1 MQGLNKGGMM
11 VNTIRI
17 YCDFVYL
24 NEYINTERR
33 NKYAAAK
40 IKDKLTNEVAWQC
53 KSKRCH
59 KPTGKVDMI
68 FKWHVKGR
76 HDSDN
81 IAFAKKFVLDG
92 MVQAGLLENDNPK
105 CVRHLKDYIYRD
117 VKKPN
122 LDYVEVYW
130 EEIKDE

>member
-1 MQGLNKGGMM
+1 MLPLQGEIM
-11 VNTIRI
+11 VNTIKI
-17 YCDFVYL
+17 ECDFVYL

-33 NKYAAAK
+33 NKYEAAK
-40 IKDKLTNEVAWQC
+40 IKDKLTSAVAWQC
-53 KSKRCH
+53 KAKQCH

-105 CVRHLKDYIYRD
+105 CVRHLADYIYRD
-117 VKKPN
+117 LKKPQV
-122 LDYVEVYW
+122 DYVEVYW
-130 EEIKDE
+130 EGTNE

>member
-1 MQGLNKGGMM
+1 M
-11 VNTIRI
+11 
-17 YCDFVYL
+17 
-24 NEYINTERR
+24 
-33 NKYAAAK
+33 AAK
-40 IKDKLTNEVAWQC
+40 IKDDLTNQVMYQC
-53 KSKRCH
+53 LKSKWIRP
-59 KPTGKVDMI
+59 KGKVDML

-81 IAFAKKFVLDG
+81 IAFAKKYVLDG
-92 MVQAGLLENDNPK
+92 MVKAGVLENDNPK

-122 LDYVEVYW
+122 LDYVEVSW

>member
-1 MQGLNKGGMM
+1 MM
-11 VNTIRI
+11 ANAIRI
-17 YCDFVYL
+17 ECDFMYL

-33 NKYAAAK
+33 NKYEAAK
-40 IKDKLTNEVAWQC
+40 VKDELTNMVAWQC
-53 KSKRCH
+53 KLKQYT
-59 KPTGKVDMI
+59 KPKGKVDMI

-105 CVRHLKDYIYRD
+105 CVRHLADYIYRD
-117 VKKPN
+117 LKKPQI
-122 LDYVEVYW
+122 DYVEVFW
-130 EEIKDE
+130 EETKDE

>member
-1 MQGLNKGGMM
+1 MM

-40 IKDKLTNEVAWQC
+40 IKDKLTNEVAFQC
-53 KSKRCH
+53 KLKRFE
-59 KPTGKVDMI
+59 KPQGKVDMI

-92 MVQAGLLENDNPK
+92 MVQAGLLENDSPK
-105 CVRHLKDYIYRD
+105 FVRHLSDYIYRD
-117 VKKPN
+117 VEK
-122 LDYVEVYW
+122 LHCDYVEVYW

>member
-1 MQGLNKGGMM
+1 MERNIN
-11 VNTIRI
+11 VIRI

-59 KPTGKVDMI
+59 RPIGKVDMI

-105 CVRHLKDYIYRD
+105 CVRHLADYIYRD
-117 VKKPN
+117 LKKPQV
-122 LDYVEVYW
+122 DYVEVYW

>member
-1 MQGLNKGGMM
+1 MM
-11 VNTIRI
+11 VNTIKI
-17 YCDFVYL
+17 KCDFVYL

-40 IKDKLTNEVAWQC
+40 IKDKLTNMVAWQC
-53 KSKRCH
+53 KDRLLY
-59 KPTGKVDMI
+59 KPKGKVDMI

-92 MVQAGLLENDNPK
+92 MVKAGILENDNPK
-105 CVRHLKDYIYRD
+105 WVRHLKDYIYHD
-117 VKKPN
+117 VDKGL
-122 LDYVEVYW
+122 LDYVEVSW
-130 EEIKDE
+130 EETNE

>member
-1 MQGLNKGGMM
+1 MERNIN
-11 VNTIRI
+11 VIRI

-59 KPTGKVDMI
+59 KPTGKIDMI

-92 MVQAGLLENDNPK
+92 MVQAGLLENDSPK
-105 CVRHLKDYIYRD
+105 FVRHLADYIYRD
-117 VKKPN
+117 VEK
-122 LDYVEVYW
+122 LHCDYVEVYW
-130 EEIKDE
+130 EEAKDE

>member
-1 MQGLNKGGMM
+1 MM
-11 VNTIRI
+11 VNTIKI

-40 IKDKLTNEVAWQC
+40 IKDELTNEVAWQC
-53 KSKRCH
+53 KDRLIV
-59 KPTGKVDMI
+59 KPKGKVDMI

-81 IAFAKKFVLDG
+81 IAFAKKYVLDG

-122 LDYVEVYW
+122 LDYVEVFW
-130 EEIKDE
+130 EGAKDE

>member
-1 MQGLNKGGMM
+1 MM

-59 KPTGKVDMI
+59 RPIGKVDMI

-92 MVQAGLLENDNPK
+92 MVQAGLLENDSPK
-105 CVRHLKDYIYRD
+105 FVRHLADYIYRD
-117 VKKPN
+117 VKNK
-122 LDYVEVYW
+122 LDGDYVEVIW
-130 EEIKDE
+130 EEADE

>member
-1 MQGLNKGGMM
+1 MM
-11 VNTIRI
+11 VNTIKI
-17 YCDFVYL
+17 ECDFMYL

-59 KPTGKVDMI
+59 RPIGKVDMI

-92 MVQAGLLENDNPK
+92 MVLAGLLENDNPK
-105 CVRHLKDYIYRD
+105 CVRHLADYIYRD
-117 VKKPN
+117 LKKPQV
-122 LDYVEVYW
+122 DYVEVIW
-130 EEIKDE
+130 EETNE

>member
-1 MQGLNKGGMM
+1 M
-11 VNTIRI
+11 
-17 YCDFVYL
+17 YL

-40 IKDKLTNEVAWQC
+40 IKDKLTSAVAWQC
-53 KSKRCH
+53 KAKQCH

-105 CVRHLKDYIYRD
+105 CVRHLADYIYRD
-117 VKKPN
+117 LKKPQV
-122 LDYVEVYW
+122 DYVEVYW
-130 EEIKDE
+130 EGTNE

>member
-1 MQGLNKGGMM
+1 MG
-11 VNTIRI
+11 NTIRI

-92 MVQAGLLENDNPK
+92 MVQAGLLENDSSK
-105 CVRHLKDYIYRD
+105 FVRHLADYIYRD
-117 VKKPN
+117 VKNK
-122 LDYVEVYW
+122 LDGDYVEVYW

>member
-1 MQGLNKGGMM
+1 MM
-11 VNTIRI
+11 GNTIRI

-40 IKDKLTNEVAWQC
+40 IKDNLTNEVAFQC
-53 KSKRCH
+53 ELKRLE
-59 KPTGKVDMI
+59 KPQGKVDMI

-92 MVQAGLLENDNPK
+92 MVQAGLLENDSPK
-105 CVRHLKDYIYRD
+105 FVRHLADYIYRD
-117 VKKPN
+117 VEK
-122 LDYVEVYW
+122 LHSDYVEVIW
-130 EEIKDE
+130 EETNE

>member
-1 MQGLNKGGMM
+1 MRGLNKGGMM

-40 IKDKLTNEVAWQC
+40 IKDDLTDEVAFQC
-53 KSKRCH
+53 ELNRFE
-59 KPTGKVDMI
+59 KPQGKVDMI

-81 IAFAKKFVLDG
+81 IAFAKKYVLDG

-117 VKKPN
+117 VKKPS
-122 LDYVEVYW
+122 LDYVEVSW
-130 EEIKDE
+130 EETNE

>member
-1 MQGLNKGGMM
+1 MLPLQGEIM
-11 VNTIRI
+11 VNTIKI
-17 YCDFVYL
+17 ECDFVYL

-40 IKDKLTNEVAWQC
+40 IKDKLTSAVAWQC
-53 KSKRCH
+53 KAKQCH

-105 CVRHLKDYIYRD
+105 CVRHLADYIYRD
-117 VKKPN
+117 LKKPQV
-122 LDYVEVYW
+122 DYVEVYW
-130 EEIKDE
+130 EGTNE

>member
-1 MQGLNKGGMM
+1 M

-40 IKDKLTNEVAWQC
+40 IKDNLTDEVAFQC
-53 KSKRCH
+53 GLKRFEE
-59 KPTGKVDMI
+59 PQGKVDMI

-92 MVQAGLLENDNPK
+92 MVKAGVLENDSPK
-105 CVRHLKDYIYRD
+105 FVRHLADYIYRD
-117 VKKPN
+117 VEK
-122 LDYVEVYW
+122 LHSDYVEVYW

>member
-1 MQGLNKGGMM
+1 M

-40 IKDKLTNEVAWQC
+40 IKDNLTSEVAWQC
-53 KSKRCH
+53 KDKLLD
-59 KPTGKVDMI
+59 KPVGKVDMI

-92 MVQAGLLENDNPK
+92 MVQAGLLSNDSPK
-105 CVRHLKDYIYRD
+105 FVRHLADYIYRD
-117 VKKPN
+117 LKMPET
-122 LDYVEVYW
+122 DYVEVIW
-130 EEIKDE
+130 EETNE

>member
-1 MQGLNKGGMM
+1 MLPLQGGMM

-17 YCDFVYL
+17 ECDFVYL

-40 IKDKLTNEVAWQC
+40 IKDKLTNMVAWQC
-53 KSKRCH
+53 KDRLIV
-59 KPTGKVDMI
+59 KPKGKVDII

-105 CVRHLKDYIYRD
+105 CVRHLADYIYRD
-117 VKKPN
+117 LKKPQV
-122 LDYVEVYW
+122 DYVEVIW
-130 EEIKDE
+130 EETKDE